1 MSNYL
6 IEFDVDGPDHLATGA
21 ESLAEFAHNAGM
33 DNVEREW
40 LLDGRDVWVRNPF
53 YSGPVGRH
61 PEDDSD
67 M

>member
-1 MSNYL
+1 MFSDLTFNL
-6 IEFDVDGPDHLATGA
+6 DEEIGHVATGS
-21 ESLAEFAHNAGM
+21 ESLREFAENAGM
-33 DNVEREW
+33 DNVDHEW